1 MSRPIYFLDR
11 SGSIWFLVTSLCL
24 RGFQAG
30 EKAEAME
37 WNEDESVLL
46 RCREESSLSGRMS
59 LHMLW
64 VEVTLVSECSGTRGL
79 SYL

>member
-11 SGSIWFLVTSLCL
+11 YRSILFLVTSLCL

-30 EKAEAME
+30 GKAGATE

-59 LHMLW
+59 LHILW
-64 VEVTLVSECSGTRGL
+64 G
-79 SYL
+79 